1 MPYGPLDRVP
11 AMEFVF
17 VVPRRALFPESAP
30 HGFAPFLG
38 GASGV
43 ADGAHFARVVAE
55 HGFFVERARAE
66 REPDWKQVIPYTLVA
81 RRGDSGEAEI
91 LLLTRSA
98 RGGDARLHHKM
109 SIGVGGHVEPIDCE
123 GTAPGVPRNPVPAGS
138 ARELAEE
145 LHIQPATSPRPVG
158 LLNDD
163 TNAVG
168 AVHVGLVQVLEVPA
182 GTGVEVREAEVL
194 TGRLTT
200 ITELERLVAD
210 GANLESWSR
219 LLVPHLRQFFGM
231 EAPGAMP
238 AARSAADAAPA
249 LRPTATNPPTPGP
262 NTPRPTSARPI

>member
-1 MPYGPLDRVP
+1 
-11 AMEFVF
+11 MEFVF

-38 GASGV
+38 SAAGV
-43 ADGAHFARVVAE
+43 ADGAHFERVVAE

-81 RRGDSGEAEI
+81 RRGGAVGGDAGEPEI

-123 GTAPGVPRNPVPAGS
+123 GTASGAPRNPVSAGS
-138 ARELAEE
+138 ARELSEE
-145 LHIQPATSPRPVG
+145 LHIPSETAPRTVG

-168 AVHVGLVQVLEVPA
+168 AVHVGVVQVLEVPA
-182 GTGVEVREAEVL
+182 GTDVQVREAEVL

-219 LLVPHLRQFFGM
+219 LLVPHLRQFFGA
-231 EAPGAMP
+231 ETPGAMQ
-238 AARSAADAAPA
+238 AGRSATEAAPA
-249 LRPTATNPPTPGP
+249 LRPVATNESVTSQT
-262 NTPRPTSARPI
+262 NPRPTSARPT

>member
-1 MPYGPLDRVP
+1 
-11 AMEFVF
+11 MEFVF

-38 GASGV
+38 NAAGV
-43 ADGAHFARVVAE
+43 ADGAHFERVVAE

-81 RRGDSGEAEI
+81 RRPATQGGSAGEPEI

-123 GTAPGVPRNPVPAGS
+123 GTAPGAPRNPLRAGS

-145 LHIQPATSPRPVG
+145 LHIQAETAPRPVG

-194 TGRLTT
+194 TGRLLS

-219 LLVPHLRQFFGM
+219 LLVPHLRHFFGV
-231 EAPGAMP
+231 ERQDKGA
-238 AARSAADAAPA
+238 RTEAAPA
-249 LRPTATNPPTPGP
+249 LRPAPTTPSSTGP
-262 NTPRPTSARPI
+262 NNPRPTIAHPN